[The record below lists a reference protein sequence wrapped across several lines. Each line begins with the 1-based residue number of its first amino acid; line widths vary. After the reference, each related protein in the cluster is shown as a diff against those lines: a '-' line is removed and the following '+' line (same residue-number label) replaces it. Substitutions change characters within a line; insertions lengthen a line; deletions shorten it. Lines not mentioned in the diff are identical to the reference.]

1 MGSKL
6 IARIIDVQTSP
17 VDGRQYISPVG
28 GTLETIPIDK
38 RWGATRVQTEMENAI
53 DKRITNGI
61 LKEKVGYALYNSVSG
76 GLRLS
81 AIVLFDAAKH
91 GKMERLFF

>member
-6 IARIIDVQTSP
+6 IARIIDVHTSP

-38 RWGATRVQTEMENAI
+38 RWGAKRVQTEMEAAI
-53 DKRITNGI
+53 EKRFNNGI
-61 LKEKVGYALYNSVSG
+61 LKDKVGYALYQSGSG
-76 GLRLS
+76 GLRIS
-81 AIVLFDAAKH
+81 AIVLLDSEKH